1 MFNNSRKS
9 KVIPNG
15 RQGFTL
21 IELLV
26 VIAIIGMLSSVV
38 LVSLNSARGKG
49 ADVAIKANLRSI
61 RLQAEIVYDSAGC
74 YTSKITGGT
83 PCASVVAVALTGA
96 AVCPASGAS
105 NIFGESVIAQGIAN
119 AKSQSANNLVTC
131 SSTAGGTA
139 YAVAAQLKTDTTKAW
154 CVDSAGIAKQ
164 VATAATQ
171 TGLNSLVSAGAC
183 L

>member
-1 MFNNSRKS
+1 MS
-9 KVIPNG
+9 NG

-49 ADVAIKANLRSI
+49 ADVAIKANLRAI
-61 RLQAEIVYDSAGC
+61 RLQAEIVYDSKGC
-74 YTSKITGGT
+74 YNDN
-83 PCASVVAVALTGA
+83 VAVCAAAAPAALGPA
-96 AVCPASGAS
+96 ACPIAGTEYVFREK
-105 NIFGESVIAQGIAN
+105 IIAQGIAN
-119 AKSQSANNLVTC
+119 AKSQSTNNLAAC

-139 YAVAAQLKTDTTKAW
+139 YAVVVQLKTNPLLAW
-154 CVDSAGIAKQ
+154 CVDSAGTAKQ

-171 TGLNSLVSAGAC
+171 AGMNALVSAGAC